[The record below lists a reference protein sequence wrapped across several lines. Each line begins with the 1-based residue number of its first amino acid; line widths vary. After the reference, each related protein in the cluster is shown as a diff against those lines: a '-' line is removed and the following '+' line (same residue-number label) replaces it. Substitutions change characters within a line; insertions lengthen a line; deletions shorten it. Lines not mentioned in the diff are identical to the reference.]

1 MARSTSRA
9 TTQGPSLEEQ
19 LSALGIRY
27 GSALGQFV
35 KDNQDFTLLRPKEA
49 NDDLGFPLWLRVHMR
64 DADYAGRHAVAR
76 LLASKSDERVAAI
89 RSGCR
94 PAARLAVPLC
104 ASHRQASGGSQHPCM
119 VRKDWRLPDG
129 KIALSARSHAA
140 ISLD

>member
-9 TTQGPSLEEQ
+9 STQGPSLEEQ

-94 PAARLAVPLC
+94 PAAASCSALRVPS
-104 ASHRQASGGSQHPCM
+104 ASIWRQPASMHG
-119 VRKDWRLPDG
+119 
-129 KIALSARSHAA
+129 
-140 ISLD
+140 